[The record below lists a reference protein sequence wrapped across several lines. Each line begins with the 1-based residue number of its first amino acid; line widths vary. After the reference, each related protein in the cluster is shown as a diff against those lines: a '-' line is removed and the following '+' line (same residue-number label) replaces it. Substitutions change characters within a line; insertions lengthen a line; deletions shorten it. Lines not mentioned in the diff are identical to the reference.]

1 MIDDRWFAE
10 AFNDYF
16 NNIVQDLVLKIPDA
30 LNHHSLKNKDPF
42 VNVIS
47 KY

>member
-1 MIDDRWFAE
+1 MIDELQRFSM
-10 AFNDYF
+10 
-16 NNIVQDLVLKIPDA
+16 ITSTTVQDLVLKIPDA
-30 LNHHSLKNKDPF
+30 LNHHSLKNKEPV